1 MFKNTCF
8 EFMFIKK
15 EKYSTLFERRAFIDI
30 EQIVNSLLV
39 LFSLLVIPY
48 IFITL
53 SKITYFGYQPQFL
66 LDIGFAL
73 IVIIL
78 AQLRYLF
85 KYHVKLI
92 TALIF
97 AYISGIVGLLY
108 QGFES
113 VSWLAFI
120 LVAIFAVLLYNIR
133 ISILSVFVSLIT
145 ILIIVWLH
153 NSGTVEKVEYN
164 KGSVEKTLLVISNV
178 WDIILW
184 LGLIIYIINHISRRL
199 NTLLQ
204 NKNAENAELNATVSL
219 LNRKIGENI
228 KLQKNIIQKEKNF
241 RNIFDGSKDPIVI
254 CDLECNYITSNKSF
268 KKLIGEETYNL
279 KEIKVYQMLL
289 PNCRDSFINQV
300 NNNLFNDFD
309 PEEVELIT
317 QKGIIEFE
325 AKMQVIEY
333 YDNQRIMIVFRNI
346 SERKRSKKLLE
357 ESNNRWRIAEIA
369 INMGI
374 IDWNLETGSVI
385 LSEQMQNILD
395 INNENQLTVKDLQSF
410 IHPLDQSKYRSI
422 LTKRLNTVSK
432 DRQHRTFYDPIE
444 YRIIVKSGLSIYL
457 KEYGAVY
464 YKNSVP
470 YRYVSAIVDN
480 TEITSSVKKL
490 NQQRKYFSDLVAAIK
505 NSFIVI
511 RGVNRVEGI
520 FKDFVVLNANQ
531 AFLQLTNKEI
541 EDVFEKTISSI
552 LPGLDNSFFINCS
565 EAVLKGNPVVEE
577 IYSEDLKKYLS
588 ITYQKVKYK
597 SLFLI
602 IEDITDKKMMQNNML
617 NSIISAEEK
626 ERARISKEL
635 HDGIGPLLSTL
646 KMFTEKYCTT
656 NKPEIKQEIEP
667 QLYNIID
674 EAISNIST
682 ISNNLTPKVLENF
695 GLDKALKK
703 QIKQF
708 EIASG
713 CKIEFTMN
721 TEERFRDEIEISIY
735 RALTEILNNS
745 IKYSDSSLIR
755 LDINFNGKVIKVK
768 FSDNGKGFDYEK
780 ELKKKKGQGLINIK
794 SRIESIGGKVE
805 FKGGINKGSKYQ
817 IELPV

>member
-1 MFKNTCF
+1 MV
-8 EFMFIKK
+8 IKK
-15 EKYSTLFERRAFIDI
+15 EKYSALFRRRAFLDT

-39 LFSLLVIPY
+39 IFSLLVIPY
-48 IFITL
+48 IFIAL
-53 SKITYFGYQPQFL
+53 SKITYFGYQPQFI

-73 IVIIL
+73 LVIIL
-78 AQLRYLF
+78 GQLRYLLN
-85 KYHVKLI
+85 YRVKLI
-92 TALIF
+92 IALIF

-120 LVAIFAVLLYNIR
+120 LIAIFTVLLYNIR
-133 ISILSVFVSLIT
+133 ISILSVFLSLLT
-145 ILIIVWLH
+145 LLIIAWLH
-153 NSGTVEKVEYN
+153 NSGIVEKEEYN
-164 KGSVEKTLLVISNV
+164 KGSVEKTLLVISNI

-184 LGLIIYIINHISRRL
+184 LGLIIYIINHISRSL
-199 NTLLQ
+199 NILLQ
-204 NKNAENAELNATVSL
+204 NKSVENEELNATVSL
-219 LNRKIGENI
+219 LSKKIGENI
-228 KLQKNIIQKEKNF
+228 ELQKNIIQKEKNF

-254 CDLECNYITSNKSF
+254 CDPECNYITSNKSF
-268 KKLIGEETYNL
+268 KNLIGEETYNL
-279 KEIKVYQMLL
+279 KEIKVYQMLS
-289 PNCRDSFINQV
+289 PECRDSFINQV
-300 NNNLFNDFD
+300 NNNLFSDFA
-309 PEEVELIT
+309 PEELELIT

-325 AKMQVIEY
+325 AKTQAIEY

-346 SERKRSKKLLE
+346 SERKRSEKLLE
-357 ESNNRWRIAEIA
+357 ESNNRWRIAERA

-374 IDWNLETGSVI
+374 MDWNLETGSLI
-385 LSEQMQNILD
+385 LSEQMEKILD
-395 INNENQLTVKDLQSF
+395 LTDEHQLKVTDLQNLV
-410 IHPLDQSKYRSI
+410 HPLDQNKYRST
-422 LTKRLNTVSK
+422 LTKRLNTISK
-432 DRQHRTFYDPIE
+432 DKQLRTFYDPIE
-444 YRIIVKSGLSIYL
+444 YRVNLKSGLSMYL
-457 KEYGAVY
+457 KEYGVVY
-464 YKNSVP
+464 YKNNIP
-470 YRYVSAIVDN
+470 IRYVSAIVDN
-480 TEITSSVKKL
+480 TEITNSVKKL
-490 NQQRKYFSDLVAAIK
+490 NQQRKYFSDLVDAIK

-511 RGVNRVEGI
+511 RGVNKVGGI
-520 FKDFVVLNANQ
+520 FKDFVVLNANH
-531 AFLQLTNKEI
+531 AFLQITGKNFD
-541 EDVFEKTISSI
+541 DVFEKTIRSI
-552 LPGLDNSFFINCS
+552 LPELDDSFYMNCS
-565 EAVLKGNPVVEE
+565 EAVLKGNPIVEE
-577 IYSEDLKKYLS
+577 VYSEDLKKHLS

-656 NKPEIKQEIEP
+656 NKLEVKQEIEP

-682 ISNNLTPKVLENF
+682 ISNNLTPKILENF
-695 GLDKALKK
+695 GLNKALKK

-713 CKIEFTMN
+713 CKIDFKMN

-745 IKYSDSSLIR
+745 VKYSDSNFIKLN
-755 LDINFNGKVIKVK
+755 INYNGKVIKVS
-768 FSDNGKGFDYEK
+768 FSDDGKGFDFEK
-780 ELKKKKGQGLINIK
+780 ELKKRKGQGLINIK